1 MTAAL
6 GVIVA
11 SWMVLAGLG
20 VANGILRELVL
31 TPRLGARAL
40 PLSGVILAVLI
51 FMATVVM
58 QPWWAGQASAGVVG
72 GLWLTMTVTFECAF
86 GRMRGASWKKLLHAY
101 AFAGGDLWSVDLL
114 VIALAPWLANA
125 LRGT

>member
-51 FMATVVM
+51 FMA
-58 QPWWAGQASAGVVG
+58 
-72 GLWLTMTVTFECAF
+72 
-86 GRMRGASWKKLLHAY
+86 
-101 AFAGGDLWSVDLL
+101 L
-114 VIALAPWLANA
+114 VNA
-125 LRGT
+125 

>member
-31 TPRLGARAL
+31 TRT
-40 PLSGVILAVLI
+40 SGSQGLA
-51 FMATVVM
+51 A
-58 QPWWAGQASAGVVG
+58 
-72 GLWLTMTVTFECAF
+72 E
-86 GRMRGASWKKLLHAY
+86 
-101 AFAGGDLWSVDLL
+101 
-114 VIALAPWLANA
+114 
-125 LRGT
+125 

>member
-1 MTAAL
+1 VTAAL

-86 GRMRGASWKKLLHAY
+86 GRMRGASWKKLLRAY